1 MSSDPPAGVRSPET
15 DPTASADAEPTLAA
29 VARARGQVLLDGLE
43 RHVPGSR
50 RHADGTATYAFAVAV
65 ETGADRLRA
74 ELVRE
79 AARLHDV
86 GKVYVPVEVLTR
98 PAEDLEAGELALMDS
113 HPAYGATLAI
123 GAGVPEAA
131 CEWIS
136 AAGEHFDGSA
146 ERGLAGEGIP
156 LEARVI
162 RVACAC
168 DAALS
173 RRPAA
178 ARALPWIA
186 TAELRAAAGRELDP
200 PIVEAMADV
209 LERATRPKS

>member
-1 MSSDPPAGVRSPET
+1 MSSDPLAGIPSPET
-15 DPTASADAEPTLAA
+15 DPTASADADPTLAA
-29 VARARGQVLLDGLE
+29 VARARGEVLLDGLE
-43 RHVPGSR
+43 RHLPGSR
-50 RHADGTATYAFAVAV
+50 RHADGTASYAFAVAV
-65 ETGADRLRA
+65 ELGADRLRA

-86 GKVYVPVEVLTR
+86 GKVYVPAEVLTR
-98 PAEDLEAGELALMDS
+98 PAGELEADELALMDS
-113 HPAYGATLAI
+113 HQAYGAALAI
-123 GAGVPEAA
+123 GAGVPDLA
-131 CEWIS
+131 CEWIG

-146 ERGLAGEGIP
+146 GHGLAGERIP
-156 LEARVI
+156 REARVI

-186 TAELRAAAGRELDP
+186 TAELRAAAGAELDP
-200 PIVEAMADV
+200 PVVEAVAGV
-209 LERATRPKS
+209 LERAARPKS